1 MPLVKSLFFHI
12 KSPPPR
18 PNPSSQFTTGLG
30 KSTAGWGNLP
40 GENLLLPA
48 RETLGY
54 TIGEKQY
61 IVSMHNWENR
71 RLLGE
76 ICQYMGKCPTAWGN
90 LLLGK
95 SASAGKNNCF
105 LGKSTA
111 IPWEFYLSSWYLFY
125 LGYTLIRWGIPYY
138 RLLYSVYTV
147 VLTIN
152 W

>member
-1 MPLVKSLFFHI
+1 MPKSAISSKQKRLKVFSSNFQNKNCLNRIEEECHRLVVKWFPFLFFLSLPTTTALSISFI
-12 KSPPPR
+12 KGFPYLCPLFSNKEPPPPR
-18 PNPSSQFTTGLG
+18 PNPSSQFTPGLG

-76 ICQYMGKCPTAWGN
+76 IC
-90 LLLGK
+90 
-95 SASAGKNNCF
+95 
-105 LGKSTA
+105 
-111 IPWEFYLSSWYLFY
+111 
-125 LGYTLIRWGIPYY
+125 
-138 RLLYSVYTV
+138 
-147 VLTIN
+147 
-152 W
+152 